1 MANHTGDI
9 FLARTEEQKRFR
21 EILHELIGS
30 RLARSLPTFTRLAKR
45 FRSKPKPEPT
55 EPFICLFYGEGGMG
69 KTTLSRHLDETIV
82 QQESPFKGRIAS
94 VRLDWEAERDRV
106 TGLQVGHDRIEPET
120 ILTTL
125 CGKLKDETEVRWFGE
140 YDKTH
145 KAIREAEKQID
156 AALKKQDPV
165 NPELSK
171 KLIDGGSRAIAAIV
185 QQHLPIADAKQTQPH
200 IAMGIEVTAEL
211 ASQVRS
217 FVAKALK
224 PDQVE
229 LYEQPSQKL
238 AKALGVGIAK
248 LAARQPLVI
257 FLDTYE
263 IVDRPECDA
272 IVRVVMREAGARVV
286 WVVTGRAN
294 LADSGQRGDR
304 YVRGYSSEFKDD
316 RLYAKSLAGFGRETI
331 LEFFRRAVP
340 EKPLTEDQA
349 EQVDRFS
356 LGIPFVVNEVAAMWR
371 QGVAFETI
379 VAPVEKA
386 IGEDAH
392 LKVIAKASERFLMHC
407 LSDEADLAAV
417 YALAMMRRPSS
428 ELFAAMVDSADVV
441 ARVQTLRSRYSFI
454 LESGGLRL
462 SEKLA
467 GFVRE
472 YLRGNELRRNQYR
485 ALNERAVMWLELQLE
500 QKSRGI
506 VDTADLFEEEAIA
519 QLRADWI
526 HHQFWLGEDEGWQW
540 GLTWFVLGW
549 EYSRRWL
556 EAEFAELE
564 GFVGGWSPDGRRR
577 LRVFQAGL
585 RSFSAELEAVE
596 ALIVM
601 LEKLAGRGW
610 LAEALAIECG
620 AIVQLARGD
629 WLNRQEKYLEA
640 LALLFEVD
648 RLVPEGAKRLRR
660 NLASSL
666 GSVGWKLAVVKEQTI
681 ASADAER
688 AFRRA
693 IDLQA
698 KKVSYWCGLGIV
710 HEGFNR
716 YEEAIAS
723 YRKAIELD
731 PNFAYTYKNLGN
743 AQSDL
748 GQKEEAIAS
757 YRKAIEID
765 PNDAIA
771 YYNLGIA
778 QKSLGQTEEA
788 IASYRKAIEI
798 DPNLAAAYNGLGVAQ
813 SALGQ
818 KEEAIASYRKAIELD
833 PNLAAA
839 YNNLGSAQKSL
850 GQKEEAIASYR
861 KAIEIDPNFASAYNN
876 LGSAQKSL
884 GQKEEAIASYRKA
897 IEIDPNLAAAYY
909 NLGNAQKSLGQ
920 KEEAIASYRKAIEL
934 DPNYAAAYYNLGLA
948 QSDLGQTEEAIASY
962 RKAIEL
968 DPNYAYAYNGLGI
981 VQSALGQTEEAIASY
996 RKAIEIDPNDAI
1008 AYYNL
1013 GNAQKSLGQ
1022 TEEAIASYRKAIEI
1036 DPNLPQP
1043 RNNLSEIL
1051 DELGYKHK
1059 QAGNVEQA
1067 IELYQKAIELGGEN
1081 HNNLGWAYVLIG
1093 DLENAKTQFNI
1104 ALAADP
1110 DALAETC
1117 NLGIVYALENDLE
1130 QAKQL
1135 LSKGIEQLQDDDSF
1149 DRLFRSIFQLV
1160 LGQTETALDT
1170 LRNTPLDRDNLT
1182 YDTLFDAHGVAEVLT
1197 RCPTEI
1203 PGLPD
1208 AIALL
1213 KTALDQHQT
1222 QPPEAP

>member
-1 MANHTGDI
+1 MANPTGDI

-30 RLARSLPTFTRLAKR
+30 RLARSLPTLNKLAKR
-45 FRSKPKPEPT
+45 LRSKPEPEPT

-82 QQESPFKGRIAS
+82 QREQPFKGRVAS
-94 VRLDWEAERDRV
+94 VRLDWETESDKC

-120 ILTTL
+120 ILETL
-125 CGKLKDETEVRWFGE
+125 CGKLKDETEARCFGD
-140 YDKTH
+140 YDKTR

-165 NPELSK
+165 NPELNK

-185 QQHLPIADAKQTQPH
+185 QHHLPIADAKQTQPH

-211 ASQVRS
+211 ASQARS
-217 FVAKALK
+217 FVTKSLK
-224 PDQVE
+224 PEQVE

-238 AKALGVGIAK
+238 AKALGAGIAK
-248 LAARQPLVI
+248 LAARKPLVI

-272 IVRVVMREAGARVV
+272 IVRAVMREAGARVV

-304 YVRGYSSEFKDD
+304 YVRGYSSEFRDD

-331 LEFFRRAVP
+331 LEFFRRSVP
-340 EKPLTEDQA
+340 DKPLTEDQA

-386 IGEDAH
+386 IGEDVH

-472 YLRGNELRRNQYR
+472 YLRGNELRRNQCR
-485 ALNERAVMWLELQLE
+485 QLNERAVMWLELQLE

-506 VDTADLFEEEAIA
+506 VDTANLFEEEAIA

-526 HHQFWLGEDEGWQW
+526 HHQFWIGEDEGWRS

-549 EYSRRWL
+549 EYSRQWL

-564 GFVGGWSPDGRRR
+564 GFVGGWSSDGLRR

-585 RSFSAELEAVE
+585 RSFSAEPEAVE
-596 ALIVM
+596 SLIVM

-610 LAEALAIECG
+610 FAEALAIECE
-620 AIVQLARGD
+620 AIVTLARGD
-629 WLNRQEKYLEA
+629 WLRRQEKYLEA

-648 RLVPEGAKRLRR
+648 RLVPERADCLRR
-660 NLASSL
+660 SLAASL
-666 GSVGWKLAVVKEQTI
+666 GSAGWSLAMVKGQPI

-693 IDLQA
+693 IELQA
-698 KKVSYWCGLGIV
+698 DESEYWRGLGTV
-710 HEGFNR
+710 QAGFKR

-723 YRKAIELD
+723 
-731 PNFAYTYKNLGN
+731 F
-743 AQSDL
+743 
-748 GQKEEAIAS
+748 
-757 YRKAIEID
+757 RKAIEID
-765 PNDAIA
+765 PSN
-771 YYNLGIA
+771 
-778 QKSLGQTEEA
+778 
-788 IASYRKAIEI
+788 
-798 DPNLAAAYNGLGVAQ
+798 
-813 SALGQ
+813 
-818 KEEAIASYRKAIELD
+818 
-833 PNLAAA
+833 
-839 YNNLGSAQKSL
+839 
-850 GQKEEAIASYR
+850 
-861 KAIEIDPNFASAYNN
+861 
-876 LGSAQKSL
+876 
-884 GQKEEAIASYRKA
+884 
-897 IEIDPNLAAAYY
+897 
-909 NLGNAQKSLGQ
+909 
-920 KEEAIASYRKAIEL
+920 
-934 DPNYAAAYYNLGLA
+934 
-948 QSDLGQTEEAIASY
+948 
-962 RKAIEL
+962 
-968 DPNYAYAYNGLGI
+968 AYAYNG
-981 VQSALGQTEEAIASY
+981 
-996 RKAIEIDPNDAI
+996 
-1008 AYYNL
+1008 L

-1036 DPNLPQP
+1036 DPNDAGAY
-1043 RNNLSEIL
+1043 NNLGIAQS
-1051 DELGYKHK
+1051 DLGQTEEALASYRK
-1059 QAGNVEQA
+1059 A
-1067 IELYQKAIELGGEN
+1067 IEIDPNYAAAYNNLGVAQLDLGQKEEAIASYRKAIEIDPNFVYAYNGLGNAQKSLGQKEEAIASYRKAIEIDPNFTAAYDNLGDVQSDLGQTEEAIASYCKAIKIDPNYVYAYNGLGNAQKSLGQTEEAIASYRKAIELDPNYVYAYNGLGNAQAALGQKEEAIASYRKAIKIDPN
-1081 HNNLGWAYVLIG
+1081 LSIAYGNLGWLYRKDDQLQLAKDAYQ
-1093 DLENAKTQFNI
+1093 NAIK
-1104 ALAADP
+1104 LDSDP
-1110 DALAETC
+1110 DPGWILA
-1117 NLGIVYALENDLE
+1117 NLGLVFALENNLE
-1130 QAKQL
+1130 SACEYWK
-1135 LSKGIEQLQDDDSF
+1135 
-1149 DRLFRSIFQLV
+1149 RSITV
-1160 LGQTETALDT
+1160 LNTKLFNDFYMVVSGEVETGLTRLQQTLND
-1170 LRNTPLDRDNLT
+1170 DRTTKNDIENILE
-1182 YDTLFDAHGVAEVLT
+1182 DAEVLT
-1197 RCPTEI
+1197 RCPTKI

-1213 KTALDQHQT
+1213 KTALDRHQPDPT
-1222 QPPEAP
+1222 KQ

>member
-1 MANHTGDI
+1 MANPTGDI
-9 FLARTEEQKRFR
+9 FLARTEEQKKFR

-30 RLARSLPTFTRLAKR
+30 RLARSMPTFTKLAKR
-45 FRSKPKPEPT
+45 LRSEPEPEPT

-69 KTTLSRHLDETIV
+69 KTTLSRHLDEKIV
-82 QQESPFKGRIAS
+82 QRESPFKGRIAS
-94 VRLDWEAERDRV
+94 VRLDWETESDKF

-120 ILTTL
+120 ILETL
-125 CGKLKDETEVRWFGE
+125 CSKLKDETEARCFGE
-140 YDKTH
+140 YDKTR

-156 AALKKQDPV
+156 AALKKQDPA

-185 QQHLPIADAKQTQPH
+185 QHHLPIADAKQTQPH

-211 ASQVRS
+211 ASQARS
-217 FVAKALK
+217 FVARSLK
-224 PDQVE
+224 PEQVE

-238 AKALGVGIAK
+238 AKALGAGIAK
-248 LAARQPLVI
+248 LAARKPLVI

-272 IVRVVMREAGARVV
+272 IVRAVMGEAGARVV

-304 YVRGYSSEFKDD
+304 YVRGYSSEFKED

-331 LEFFRRAVP
+331 LEFFWRSVP
-340 EKPLTEDQA
+340 DKPLTEDQA

-417 YALAMMRRPSS
+417 NALAMMRRPSS

-472 YLRGNELRRNQYR
+472 YLRGNELRRNQCR

-506 VDTADLFEEEAIA
+506 VDTADLFEEEEIA

-526 HHQFWLGEDEGWQW
+526 HHQFWLGEDEGWRS

-549 EYSRRWL
+549 EYSRQWL

-564 GFVGGWSPDGRRR
+564 GFVGGWSSDGRRR

-585 RSFSAELEAVE
+585 SRASAGLEAVE
-596 ALIVM
+596 SLIVM

-610 LAEALAIECG
+610 FAEALAIECG

-629 WLNRQEKYLEA
+629 WLDRQEKHSEA
-640 LALLFEVD
+640 LAVLFEVD
-648 RLVPEGAKRLRR
+648 RLVPEGAERLRR
-660 NLASSL
+660 NLAASL
-666 GSVGWKLAVVKEQTI
+666 GSVGWKLALENNFAI
-681 ASADAER
+681 PSGDAEQ
-688 AFRRA
+688 AFQKAKNLDPENGNLYIGLGVALYGLKRHNEA
-693 IDLQA
+693 ISTLKNGIDLQGEFA
-698 KKVSYWCGLGIV
+698 YSLNWLGNAESALGQKEEAITSYRKAIEIDPNYAAAYNNLGIAQSDL
-710 HEGFNR
+710 GQK
-716 YEEAIAS
+716 EEAIAS

-731 PNFAYTYKNLGN
+731 PNDAATYNNLGN

-757 YRKAIEID
+757 YRKAIELD
-765 PNDAIA
+765 PND
-771 YYNLGIA
+771 
-778 QKSLGQTEEA
+778 
-788 IASYRKAIEI
+788 
-798 DPNLAAAYNGLGVAQ
+798 V
-813 SALGQ
+813 
-818 KEEAIASYRKAIELD
+818 
-833 PNLAAA
+833 
-839 YNNLGSAQKSL
+839 
-850 GQKEEAIASYR
+850 
-861 KAIEIDPNFASAYNN
+861 
-876 LGSAQKSL
+876 
-884 GQKEEAIASYRKA
+884 
-897 IEIDPNLAAAYY
+897 
-909 NLGNAQKSLGQ
+909 
-920 KEEAIASYRKAIEL
+920 
-934 DPNYAAAYYNLGLA
+934 
-948 QSDLGQTEEAIASY
+948 
-962 RKAIEL
+962 
-968 DPNYAYAYNGLGI
+968 YAYNG
-981 VQSALGQTEEAIASY
+981 
-996 RKAIEIDPNDAI
+996 
-1008 AYYNL
+1008 L

-1036 DPNLPQP
+1036 DPNFVYAYNGLG
-1043 RNNLSEIL
+1043 NLYE
-1051 DELGYKHK
+1051 

-1067 IELYQKAIELGGEN
+1067 IELYQEAIELGGKN
-1081 HNNLGWAYVLIG
+1081 HDDLGWAYVLTD
-1093 DLENAKTQFNI
+1093 DLKNAKTQFNI

-1110 DALAETC
+1110 DALAGTLS
-1117 NLGIVYALENDLE
+1117 LGIVYALENDLE

-1135 LSKGIEQLQDDDSF
+1135 LRKGIEQLQDDNPF
-1149 DRLFRSIFQLV
+1149 HRLFRSIFQLV
-1160 LGQTETALDT
+1160 LGQTETALET
-1170 LRNTPLDRDNLT
+1170 LRNTPLDRGALDYN
-1182 YDTLFDAHGVAEVLT
+1182 TLFDAHGVAEVLT

-1203 PGLPD
+1203 PSLPD

-1213 KTALDQHQT
+1213 KTALDQHQAQT
-1222 QPPEAP
+1222 PQPPNTP